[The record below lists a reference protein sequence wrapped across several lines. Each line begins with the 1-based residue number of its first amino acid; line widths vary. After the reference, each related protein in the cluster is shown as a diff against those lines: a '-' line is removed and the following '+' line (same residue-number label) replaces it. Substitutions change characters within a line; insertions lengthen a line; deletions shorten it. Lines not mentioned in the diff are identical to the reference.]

1 MTSKCTRNR
10 SLFAV
15 ITALA
20 VWNLPGSSVI
30 VSAAEQKPEVQRLF
44 QSGDYEQAVE
54 AARDGDPASI
64 YLAAQALLKLNRMD
78 GVAEELTR
86 LRASD
91 QPAWR
96 MIAESGEALAAND
109 AGRAIELARRATET
123 DDGNPFAFYQL
134 GLSASKAGDW
144 GTASSALNKSIELK
158 PDLAYA
164 HYYAAL
170 ASQRQRQLSKAAQ
183 HFEAF
188 LRLAPEA
195 PERQAVQAIMR
206 SLK

>member
-54 AARDGDPASI
+54 AARESDPAST
-64 YLAAQALLKLNRMD
+64 YLAAQALLKLDRTD
-78 GVAEELTR
+78 QAVSEFTR

-144 GTASSALNKSIELK
+144 GTASAALNKTLELK

-170 ASQRQRQLSKAAQ
+170 ASQRQRRLPRAAQ

>member
-10 SLFAV
+10 SFLAV
-15 ITALA
+15 LAALA

-30 VSAAEQKPEVQRLF
+30 LSAEAQKPEVQRLF
-44 QSGDYEQAVE
+44 QSGSYEQAVE

-64 YLAAQALLKLNRMD
+64 YLASQALLRMNRTEQA
-78 GVAEELTR
+78 VAEFAK
-86 LRASD
+86 LRGSD
-91 QPAWR
+91 GAWPLV
-96 MIAESGEALAAND
+96 AESGEALAVND
-109 AGRAIELARRATET
+109 AGRAIELARNATEA
-123 DDGNPFAFYQL
+123 DGNNPFAFYQL

-144 GTASSALNKSIELK
+144 GTAASALERTIELK
-158 PDLAYA
+158 PDFAYA
-164 HYYAAL
+164 YYYAAL
-170 ASQRQRQLSKAAQ
+170 AAQRQRHLPKAAQ

>member
-54 AARDGDPASI
+54 AARDSDPASS
-64 YLAAQALLKLNRMD
+64 YLAAQALLKLDRTEQA
-78 GVAEELTR
+78 VSEFTR

-91 QPAWR
+91 QPALR
-96 MIAESGEALAAND
+96 MIACTAWRSGAS
-109 AGRAIELARRATET
+109 GARRR
-123 DDGNPFAFYQL
+123 N
-134 GLSASKAGDW
+134 ASKCC
-144 GTASSALNKSIELK
+144 
-158 PDLAYA
+158 
-164 HYYAAL
+164 AAL
-170 ASQRQRQLSKAAQ
+170 GS
-183 HFEAF
+183 
-188 LRLAPEA
+188 
-195 PERQAVQAIMR
+195 
-206 SLK
+206 

>member
-54 AARDGDPASI
+54 AARDSDPAST
-64 YLAAQALLKLNRMD
+64 YLAAQALLKLDRTEQA
-78 GVAEELTR
+78 VSEFTR

-96 MIAESGEALAAND
+96 MIAESGEALAGND

-123 DDGNPFAFYQL
+123 DAGNPFAFYQL

-144 GTASSALNKSIELK
+144 GTAAAALGKTVELK
-158 PDLAYA
+158 PDFAYA

-170 ASQRQRQLSKAAQ
+170 ASQRQRQLPRAAQ

-188 LRLAPEA
+188 LRLAPAA